1 LAAFSRFTA
10 RPETA
15 DLEVARIP
23 MRSAAEAPIKTFVE
37 ATRYLD
43 GLINRE
49 RTGDYV
55 YSRLDLRPIEALLD
69 ALGRPQDA
77 LSIVHVAGSKG
88 KGSTCLLA
96 EAILGAL
103 GERVGTFTSPHLE
116 SWIER
121 FRIGGREVDE
131 ASLVAAVERV
141 RPAVD
146 ALREGPPETRPSFF
160 DATTAI
166 AFVLFAEARVDRA
179 VIEVGLGGRLDSTNV
194 VRPAVTCITSIEL
207 EHTDKLGSTEAAIA
221 GEKAGILKPGV
232 RAIVGALRPEAA
244 EVVRQRAETVGAPA
258 WTQGEQFD
266 VHAVEKDAGGFDGAA
281 VADRRVRATQSA
293 TGPQPWPD
301 PPAQRIRFESAGW
314 APIEATLPA
323 LGAAAVTNAGLAIAC
338 VRALGAH
345 SEAAIRDAARRGLA
359 GVVLPGRIE
368 ILAND
373 PAVLIDAAHT
383 DRSAR
388 VVAEALTTLAP
399 DGFDLLFSI
408 SSDKNV
414 DAVLEALLPGACRVW
429 LTRADALRSSDPA
442 QLLERIR
449 ARRPDLPVEIVP
461 DPVAAARTA
470 RAALPPRRRLC
481 AIGSVFLAGVTRR
494 TLGAGA
500 PRSGSGDD

>member
-1 LAAFSRFTA
+1 M
-10 RPETA
+10 P
-15 DLEVARIP
+15 
-23 MRSAAEAPIKTFVE
+23 SAAEGPITTFVA

-55 YSRLDLRPIEALLD
+55 YARLDLRPIEALVD
-69 ALGRPQDA
+69 ALGRPHEA
-77 LSIVHVAGSKG
+77 LSVVHVAGSKG
-88 KGSTCLLA
+88 KGSTCLYT

-131 ASLVAAVERV
+131 ASLIAAVERV

-166 AFVLFAEARVDRA
+166 AFVLFAEAGVDRA

-207 EHTDKLGSTEAAIA
+207 EHTDKLGPTEAAIA
-221 GEKAGILKPGV
+221 GEKAGILKPGIP
-232 RAIVGALRPEAA
+232 AILGALGAEAEA
-244 EVVRQRAETVGAPA
+244 VIRRRAGTVGAPVRA
-258 WTQGEQFD
+258 KGEHFD
-266 VHAVEKDAGGFDGAA
+266 VRA
-281 VADRRVRATQSA
+281 VAASGDREGAPSADVAPRAT
-293 TGPQPWPD
+293 PWPVS
-301 PPAQRIRFESAGW
+301 PAQRIRFESAGW
-314 APIEATLPA
+314 EPIDATLPA
-323 LGAAAVTNAGLAIAC
+323 FGSAAVANAGLALEC
-338 VRALGAH
+338 VRTLGAH
-345 SEAAIRDAARRGLA
+345 DEAAVRAAAARGLA
-359 GVVLPGRIE
+359 RAALPGRIE

-383 DRSAR
+383 ARSAR
-388 VVAEALTTLAP
+388 VVADALATLAP
-399 DGFDLLFSI
+399 RGFDLLFSI
-408 SSDKNV
+408 SSDKKV

-442 QLLERIR
+442 HLMERIR
-449 ARRPDLPVEIVP
+449 ARRPELRIDVVA
-461 DPVAAARTA
+461 DPAEAARSA
-470 RAALPPRRRLC
+470 RAALPPERRLC
-481 AIGSVFLAGVTRR
+481 AIGSVFLAGIARR
-494 TLGAGA
+494 TLGVDAL
-500 PRSGSGDD
+500 RSGARADRPAD

>member
-1 LAAFSRFTA
+1 
-10 RPETA
+10 
-15 DLEVARIP
+15 
-23 MRSAAEAPIKTFVE
+23 MRSAAEAPITTFTE

-69 ALGRPQDA
+69 ALGRPQEA
-77 LSIVHVAGSKG
+77 LSVLHVAGSKG

-96 EAILGAL
+96 ESILGAL

-146 ALREGPPETRPSFF
+146 ALRDGPPETRPSFF

-179 VIEVGLGGRLDSTNV
+179 LIEVGLGGRLDSTNV

-244 EVVRQRAETVGAPA
+244 EVVRKRAETVGAPV
-258 WTQGEQFD
+258 WTLGDQFEVRVVGEAEGASGRD
-266 VHAVEKDAGGFDGAA
+266 DAVRDGAEPA
-281 VADRRVRATQSA
+281 TRAA
-293 TGPQPWPD
+293 AEARPWPA
-301 PPAQRIRFESAGW
+301 PPAQRIRFESEGW

-323 LGAAAVTNAGLAIAC
+323 LGAAAVANAGLAIAC

-345 SEAAIRDAARRGLA
+345 SEAEIREATRRGLA

-383 DRSAR
+383 ARSAR
-388 VVAEALTTLAP
+388 VVAEALERLAP

-414 DAVLEALLPGACRVW
+414 DAVLEALLPGAIRVW

-442 QLLERIR
+442 RLVGNIR

-461 DPVAAARTA
+461 DPVEAARRA
-470 RAALPPRRRLC
+470 RAALPPGRRLC
-481 AIGSVFLAGVTRR
+481 AVGSVFLAGVTRR
-494 TLGAGA
+494 TLGAPA
-500 PRSGSGDD
+500 LRSGPDAD

>member
-1 LAAFSRFTA
+1 
-10 RPETA
+10 
-15 DLEVARIP
+15 
-23 MRSAAEAPIKTFVE
+23 MRSSAQEPIKTFVE

-49 RTGDYV
+49 RTGAYV

-77 LSIVHVAGSKG
+77 LSVLHVAGSKG

-96 EAILGAL
+96 ESILGAL

-131 ASLVAAVERV
+131 ARLVAAVERV

-146 ALREGPPETRPSFF
+146 ALRDGPPETRPSFF

-166 AFVLFAEARVDRA
+166 AFVLFAEAQVDRA

-232 RAIVGALRPEAA
+232 PVILGALGPEAA
-244 EVVRQRAETVGAPA
+244 EVIRRRAEAVGAPVWA
-258 WTQGEQFD
+258 KGEQFD
-266 VHAVEKDAGGFDGAA
+266 VRTVAGAGSRWPAPSA
-281 VADRRVRATQSA
+281 QS
-293 TGPQPWPD
+293 
-301 PPAQRIRFESAGW
+301 IRFESRGW
-314 APIEATLPA
+314 APIDATLPA
-323 LGAAAVTNAGLAIAC
+323 VGAAAVANAALAIAC
-338 VRALGAH
+338 VRALVGH
-345 SEAAIRDAARRGLA
+345 PEAAVGEAVRRGLA

-373 PAVLIDAAHT
+373 PAVIIDAAHT
-383 DRSAR
+383 ARSAL
-388 VVAEALTTLAP
+388 VVAEALKTLAP
-399 DGFDLLFSI
+399 EGFDLLVSI

-414 DAVLEALLPGACRVW
+414 DAVLAALLPGARRVW

-442 QLLERIR
+442 RLVESIR
-449 ARRPDLPVEIVP
+449 ARRPELPVEVVP
-461 DPVAAARTA
+461 DPVEAARAA
-470 RAALPPRRRLC
+470 RAALPPERRLC
-481 AIGSVFLAGVTRR
+481 AVGSVFLAGVTRR
-494 TLGAGA
+494 TLGASRA
-500 PRSGSGDD
+500 PAGSRLD